1 LPHWKTVYHYF
12 RFGGWMAPGSGFT
25 MNCAAMPR
33 KRLGENGNR
42 ALPSSTASRSRPRK
56 RGAARLRCWQ
66 EDQWPQTPSAR
77 RCSWVG
83 ACCRR
88 PSGRCSGPR
97 WCASGVGSASAHLHT
112 PTIDLADGGYAGQLL
127 AGFGNLRGRN
137 RLKMEI
143 VKRTDDVRGFKVLR
157 ADGLSSA
164 PSAGLGAA
172 PSQQGL
178 RVLPATSETIIYITM
193 IGLMIRRLF
202 KSRLVAPPSTEQAA
216 TDTRRWGSQPHP
228 QPSPDGEGSRKHRRE
243 ATICSLSPIS
253 MHAPVA
259 KTLDLHGASPA
270 TPF

>member
-1 LPHWKTVYHYF
+1 
-12 RFGGWMAPGSGFT
+12 MAPGSGFT
-25 MNCAAMPR
+25 MNCAAMR
-33 KRLGENGNR
+33 AKRLGENGNR

-112 PTIDLADGGYAGQLL
+112 PTIDLGRWWLCRPAAWLGSESTGSKPAEDGNRQTNRRCQRVQGAPAPMGCRAHLRL
-127 AGFGNLRGRN
+127 AW
-137 RLKMEI
+137 
-143 VKRTDDVRGFKVLR
+143 
-157 ADGLSSA
+157 A
-164 PSAGLGAA
+164 AA

-178 RVLPATSETIIYITM
+178 RVPTCHERDHHLHHDDRPHDSQT
-193 IGLMIRRLF
+193 G
-202 KSRLVAPPSTEQAA
+202 SRVGLVAPTKHRAGCNGYPPLGKST
-216 TDTRRWGSQPHP
+216 
-228 QPSPDGEGSRKHRRE
+228 SPPAPLRDGEGSRKHRRE

-270 TPF
+270 TPFYAS